1 MYEVWLGEIKL
12 PVAPEKITISTG
24 SLNETVTLVEGGE
37 INLIRSP
44 KLRTIAFEAL
54 IPNTR
59 YPFASYLYDEFK
71 NADYYKDE
79 IAKLK
84 ESKKVLAFVI
94 TRVMGNKVFNY
105 TGISATLEDY
115 RFTESAHEGYDL
127 KAAITLKEYRTF
139 GAIFQNTG
147 AREREAYN
155 APSAS
160 SHTVVSG
167 ESLWLIAKKYYG
179 DGSKWRQIYDAN
191 KNVISDPNKIKAGMN
206 IVIP

>member
-1 MYEVWLGEIKL
+1 MYEIWLGEIKL
-12 PVAPEKITISTG
+12 PVAPEKITITTG

-44 KLRTIAFEAL
+44 KLRTISFEAL
-54 IPNTR
+54 IPNTK

-71 NADYYKDE
+71 NADYYKE
-79 IAKLK
+79 AISALK

-115 RFTESAHEGYDL
+115 KFIESAQEGYDL
-127 KAAITLKEYRTF
+127 KIAVTLREYRTF
-139 GAIFQNTG
+139 GAVFRETG
-147 AREREAYN
+147 VQERETTN
-155 APSAS
+155 APSAKE
-160 SHTVVSG
+160 HTVTAG

-179 DGSKWRQIYDAN
+179 DGSKWRQIYEAN
-191 KNVISDPNKIKAGMN
+191 KNTIQDPNKIKPDIKLA
-206 IVIP
+206 IP

>member
-12 PVAPEKITISTG
+12 PVAPEKITITTG

-44 KLRTIAFEAL
+44 GLKTISFEAL
-54 IPNTR
+54 IPNTK
-59 YPFASYLYDEFK
+59 YPFASYLYDDFK
-71 NADYYKDE
+71 NADYYKE
-79 IAKLK
+79 AIAKLK

-105 TGISATLEDY
+105 TGISSTLEEY

-127 KAAITLKEYRTF
+127 KAALTLKEYRTF
-139 GAIFQNTG
+139 GAVFLDSPS
-147 AREREAYN
+147 REREVQN
-155 APSAS
+155 APSAD
-160 SHTVVSG
+160 SHVVQTG

-179 DGSKWRQIYDAN
+179 DGSEWRRIYEAN
-191 KNVISDPNKIKAGMN
+191 KNTISDPNKISSGMN